1 MAASSTKSNL
11 DLLILAD
18 FYPFEAIELDSVYMQ
33 SSKENVDKQG
43 KKSRHDS
50 VDSFEEGRMPPSDK
64 AGGGTYKKNLM
75 KRYCK

>member
-1 MAASSTKSNL
+1 MHKMFM
-11 DLLILAD
+11 D
-18 FYPFEAIELDSVYMQ
+18 LDSVPILDL
-33 SSKENVDKQG
+33 SLK

-50 VDSFEEGRMPPSDK
+50 VDSFEEGRMPPCDK

>member
-1 MAASSTKSNL
+1 MHKMFM
-11 DLLILAD
+11 D
-18 FYPFEAIELDSVYMQ
+18 LDSVPILDL
-33 SSKENVDKQG
+33 SLK

-50 VDSFEEGRMPPSDK
+50 VDSCEEGRMLPIDK